1 MSLKT
6 VELQVALPRTLE
18 VSRIQEHQ
26 QQRTVREQ
34 QSLIN
39 ERTLHDQQM
48 RQRPL
53 DVEHTDK
60 NQIREREQKH
70 KKNQKDPEGAAFSEG
85 GDMTGEEKTAHPV
98 SMRDP
103 MRGRYIDISL

>member
-26 QQRTVREQ
+26 QQRTVHEQ

-53 DVEHTDK
+53 DIDQTEK
-60 NQIREREQKH
+60 NRIREREQKQ
-70 KKNQKDPEGAAFSEG
+70 KKKQKDSEATASSEG
-85 GDMTGEEKTAHPV
+85 VDITGEEKTTLPV

-103 MRGRYIDISL
+103 LRGRFIDISL

>member
-26 QQRTVREQ
+26 QQRTIHEQ
-34 QSLIN
+34 QSLID
-39 ERTLHDQQM
+39 ERTLHDEHN
-48 RQRPL
+48 RQRPV
-53 DVEHTDK
+53 DVEHSEK
-60 NQIREREQKH
+60 NELRQREQNH
-70 KKNQKDPEGAAFSEG
+70 QKQQREADGSTAHEKGAADGDEKKSFSV
-85 GDMTGEEKTAHPV
+85 P
-98 SMRDP
+98 MRDP